1 MKQFEVRS
9 EHDPE
14 TWLKLWDRRVVVLNS
29 QNKSAYGGEKCFFG
43 THKEK
48 KLMVYYH
55 KDYDNPYLVTRFM
68 GTIEADGSGSRI
80 TGVIGKMKSAVI
92 FLWFMF
98 FAMGIG
104 GIVLIMQQQYQ
115 QSVPLFILAAV
126 GLACVLITP
135 ADASARLEKLL
146 KTISDDEYDE
156 EEGHA
161 HQDSLSEN
169 LKTE

>member
-1 MKQFEVRS
+1 MKQFEVKS

-14 TWLKLWDRRVVVLNS
+14 TWLKLWDRRVVVLS
-29 QNKSAYGGEKCFFG
+29 SANKSAYGGEKCFFG
-43 THKEK
+43 THKGE

-104 GIVLIMQQQYQ
+104 GIVLVMQQQYQ
-115 QSVPLFILAAV
+115 QSLPLFVLSLI
-126 GLACVLITP
+126 GLACVLVTP
-135 ADASARLEKLL
+135 ADSAARLEKLL
-146 KTISDDEYDE
+146 KAISVDEYVEGETSE
-156 EEGHA
+156 EEP
-161 HQDSLSEN
+161 SE
-169 LKTE
+169 EEPEVME

>member
-9 EHDPE
+9 AHSPE
-14 TWLKLWDRRVVVLNS
+14 VWLKLWNRRIVALNS
-29 QNKSAYGGEKCFFG
+29 KNKSAYSGEKCFFG
-43 THKEK
+43 THEGKN
-48 KLMVYYH
+48 LMVYFH
-55 KDYDNPYLVTRFM
+55 QDYANAYLATRFT
-68 GTIEADGSGSRI
+68 GTIEPDGSGSRI

-104 GIVLIMQQQYQ
+104 GIVMLMQQQYQ
-115 QSVPLFILAAV
+115 QSVPLFVLAAV

-156 EEGHA
+156 EEGEV
-161 HQDSLSEN
+161 HQDSPSGKFEG
-169 LKTE
+169 